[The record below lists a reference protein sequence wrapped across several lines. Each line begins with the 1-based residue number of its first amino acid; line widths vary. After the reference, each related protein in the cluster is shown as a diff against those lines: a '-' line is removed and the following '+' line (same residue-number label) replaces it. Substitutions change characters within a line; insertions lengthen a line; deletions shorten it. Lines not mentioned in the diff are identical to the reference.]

1 MTQINIFLIDKSS
14 SSLQATNS
22 TLSLNNEGQS
32 NLQVGRR
39 NFTEIFRFR
48 MVRKTYTRKKAKTQ
62 NFKRSSADA
71 QKKSS
76 KTYQSGK
83 ASKTQLEEKE
93 VIDAK

>member
-1 MTQINIFLIDKSS
+1 
-14 SSLQATNS
+14 
-22 TLSLNNEGQS
+22 
-32 NLQVGRR
+32 
-39 NFTEIFRFR
+39 